1 MNRLFMLIM
10 FSMTFFSAF
19 SQVLLKQSANQ
30 EHKSTLR
37 EYLNW
42 RVILAYAIFFMV
54 LLVNTY
60 AYTKVDMKYGA
71 VIDAFSYVF
80 VLLLSFGILKE
91 KITKGKLIGN
101 VIIIVGIIV
110 YVMGNGA
117 S

>member
-1 MNRLFMLIM
+1 MIIM
-10 FSMTFFSAF
+10 FSMTFLSAL

-30 EHKSTLR
+30 EHKTLLF

-42 RVILAYAIFFMV
+42 RVILAYGLFFGI

-60 AYTKVDMKYGA
+60 AFTKVEMKYGA

-80 VLLLSFGILKE
+80 VLLLSYFVLKE

-101 VIIIVGIIV
+101 GLIIIGIII
-110 YVMGNGA
+110 YTF
-117 S
+117 